1 MTTGPRDL
9 SSADATASRLD
20 ALLRSAIDAIVTTD
34 RHGCITSVNPAAE
47 ALFQY
52 SDDELI
58 GQNCHI
64 LMPEPYH
71 SEHDGYLKH
80 YHETGERRIIGIGR
94 EVIARRKD
102 GSTFPIYLSVSEFV
116 ANGESFFTGIIHDMS
131 KRKQAERALSHAQ
144 KMDAIGQLTG
154 GVAHDFNNLLTV
166 IIGNLELLDMQL
178 EEQGARELL
187 QEAQEAADLG
197 AKLTARLL
205 AFARRSPLESVTV
218 DFNELILGLTDLLHR
233 TLGSAIDLSTVLS
246 TDLWMSE
253 ADPGQIETAIVN
265 LALNARDAMPDGGK
279 LILET
284 RNAIIDEEYIASEAG
299 LQPGHYVQLAVSD
312 TGLGMPASIRER
324 VFEPFYTT
332 KDVGRGSG
340 LGLSMVYGFAKQ
352 SGGHVAIYSEVGK
365 GTTVNLYLPR
375 VEGSADLIP
384 EDDAADGLQ
393 RAAGERVLVVE
404 DDPRVRK
411 LTVTR
416 LEALGYDVL
425 QAENGPQALEVMG
438 RADQIDLVFTDLVM
452 PGGMSGYDLCARV
465 RIRFPGVRLLLT
477 SGYAEE
483 VVHAQKLADE
493 HLSVLRKPYRQAD
506 LARAIAGA
514 LG

>member
-1 MTTGPRDL
+1 MTSGANEL
-9 SSADATASRLD
+9 SSVEAKASRLD
-20 ALLRSAIDAIVTTD
+20 ALLRSAIDAIVTID
-34 RHGCITSVNPAAE
+34 RDGHITSVNPAAL

-52 SDDELI
+52 SEDELV
-58 GQNCHI
+58 GQNVKI
-64 LMPEPYH
+64 LTPEPYR
-71 SEHDGYLKH
+71 SDHDGYLKH

-102 GSTFPIYLSVSEFV
+102 GSIFPIYLSVSEFTV
-116 ANGESFFTGIIHDMS
+116 DGETFFTGIIHDMS
-131 KRKQAERALSHAQ
+131 KRKHAERELSHAQ

-178 EEQGARELL
+178 EEQGARDLL

-205 AFARRSPLESVTV
+205 AFARRSPLESITV

-246 TDLWMSE
+246 TDLWMSK

-279 LILET
+279 LIIET
-284 RNAIIDEEYIASEAG
+284 RNAIVDEEYIASEAG
-299 LQPGHYVQLAVSD
+299 LAPGHYVQLTVSD
-312 TGLGMPASIRER
+312 TGHGMPASVRER

-352 SGGHVAIYSEVGK
+352 SGGHVTIYSEVAK
-365 GTTVNLYLPR
+365 GTTINLYLPR
-375 VEGSADLIP
+375 LEGPADLIP
-384 EDDAADGLQ
+384 GDDVSNGVR
-393 RAAGERVLVVE
+393 RASGERILVVE
-404 DDPRVRK
+404 DDARVRK

-425 QAENGPQALEVMG
+425 QAENGPLALEIMS
-438 RADQIDLVFTDLVM
+438 AAAQIDLVFTDLVM

-465 RIRFPGVRLLLT
+465 RKRFPGVRLLLT

-506 LARAIAGA
+506 LARAIADA

>member
-9 SSADATASRLD
+9 SSAEATDSRLD
-20 ALLRSAIDAIVTTD
+20 ALLRSAIDAIVTID

-58 GQNCHI
+58 GQNVHI

-102 GSTFPIYLSVSEFV
+102 GSTFPIYLSVSEFA
-116 ANGESFFTGIIHDMS
+116 ANGEKFFTGIIHDMS
-131 KRKQAERALSHAQ
+131 KRKHAERALSHAQ

-178 EEQGARELL
+178 EGEASRELL

-312 TGLGMPASIRER
+312 TGHGMPASIRER
-324 VFEPFYTT
+324 VFEPFFTT

-340 LGLSMVYGFAKQ
+340 LGLSMIYGFAKQ
-352 SGGHVAIYSEVGK
+352 SGGHVTIYSEVGK
-365 GTTVNLYLPR
+365 GTTANLYLPR

-384 EDDAADGLQ
+384 DENTPGGLQ
-393 RAAGERVLVVE
+393 RASGERILVVE

-506 LARAIAGA
+506 LARAIADA